1 MDTRAI
7 IMGSLAALATI
18 SGTILAALNADQQ
31 LAVACFGL
39 ASTCAGYAVGLYSEP
54 VTKESNASSS
64 ETNEADDD
72 A

>member
-54 VTKESNASSS
+54 VTRESNASSS

>member
-54 VTKESNASSS
+54 VTRESNASTS

>member
-64 ETNEADDD
+64 ETNEVDDD

>member
-18 SGTILAALNADQQ
+18 SGTILAALNTDQQ

>member
-54 VTKESNASSS
+54 VTKGSNASSS
-64 ETNEADDD
+64 ETSEADDD

>member
-18 SGTILAALNADQQ
+18 CGTILAVMGSDKE

-54 VTKESNASSS
+54 VSNGSSGD
-64 ETNEADDD
+64 NEANSE